1 MKVLIVNESLKLG
14 GAESMSIELANA
26 LVREKIAVY
35 FASSIGPLVKRLNAN
50 IDFFEIPKFH
60 IFSIRKII
68 YALSEI
74 ISKIKPDII
83 HAQGATLATLAG
95 ISTHKAH
102 SNSFKILTHHSKKF
116 TRVPRFLAAYLLNK
130 YCDHIIAIS
139 QSKYNEL
146 QRMGIFY
153 SKISLIPNFVDCNQI
168 NSQVNSLN
176 KNLIRQ
182 ELNISKNNYV
192 ITMIGRLILAKRFDK
207 FIKILVQFSTKS
219 KKEVVGLIIGDG
231 PAQKKLENL
240 AHYYSDKV
248 KIFFLGYQSN
258 AYKYL
263 SISNI
268 FLFPSEHDEVLPM
281 VLIEASATGVPIVCS
296 NILGNNDIVKD
307 GKNGFLIS
315 DSEEEYTNCILKI
328 INDND
333 LALKMSNNGIKVV
346 KNEFDKKKIV
356 NKIISLYNMGAI
368 QA

>member
-14 GAESMSIELANA
+14 GAESMSVELANA
-26 LVREKIAVY
+26 LVGEKIEVY
-35 FASSIGPLVKRLNAN
+35 FASSIGPLVKRLKAD
-50 IDFFEIPKFH
+50 IDFFDIPKFH

-68 YALSEI
+68 YALLEI

-83 HAQGATLATLAG
+83 HSQGATLATLVG

-116 TRVPRFLAAYLLNK
+116 TRVARFLVTYLLNK

-146 QRMGIFY
+146 QRIGIFH
-153 SKISLIPNFVDCNQI
+153 SKISLIPNFVDFNQI
-168 NSQVNSLN
+168 NGLINSFN

-182 ELNISKNNYV
+182 ELKIPKNNYI

-207 FIKILVQFSTKS
+207 FIKILAQFSIRS
-219 KKEVVGLIIGDG
+219 KKELVGLIIGDG

-248 KIFFLGYQSN
+248 KIFFLGYQSDI
-258 AYKYL
+258 YKYL
-263 SISNI
+263 SISDI
-268 FLFPSEHDEVLPM
+268 FLFPSEHEVLPM

-296 NILGNNDIVKD
+296 NTLGNNDIVKD
-307 GKNGFLIS
+307 GQNGFLIS
-315 DSEEEYTNCILKI
+315 DSEEEYANCILKI
-328 INDND
+328 LNDND

-346 KNEFDKKKIV
+346 RNKFDKNKVV
-356 NKIISLYNMGAI
+356 NEIISLYKSLINTK
-368 QA
+368 